1 MLVGV
6 EYYRLAGFF
15 FSFYYILVT
24 FFIGKFDFVCSTLY
38 NSVKNNNF
46 MRDFQTCSEF

>member
-6 EYYRLAGFF
+6 EYYRLTGFF
-15 FSFYYILVT
+15 FPILLQISNI
-24 FFIGKFDFVCSTLY
+24 FIGKFDFVCSTLY